1 MLKHRNYNIV
11 NDFLVKIPKNHPY
24 NKPSL
29 NSIKVS
35 ISNNN
40 VVQNS
45 KLLIPLINLNL
56 SFLGQYPKI
65 IKAKKSVASFKVR
78 KDSPVGLITTLRGKN
93 AESFFNLL
101 NSFFLP
107 SVASNKSFQIE
118 RAPIRGHPVTSNGTP
133 LFGADGRKDPIW
145 GSRGARGAGGGHK
158 NQKGSNT
165 LSFGFNSTVV
175 LSYLTPL
182 DESLLMHLTSTS
194 ASQELLSSKT
204 GGYIQMTH
212 HYNLPTFYNSKPI
225 LAFSH
230 KFFFSLFYVPLA
242 A

>member
-29 NSIKVS
+29 NSVKVS
-35 ISNNN
+35 LSNNN

-56 SFLGQYPKI
+56 SFLGQYPQI
-65 IKAKKSVASFKVR
+65 IKAKKSVASFKLR

-107 SVASNKSFQIE
+107 SVASNKSFKFV
-118 RAPIRGHPVTSNGTP
+118 RPLDPFTSKGTP
-133 LFGADGRKDPIW
+133 LFFPTGKNTPG
-145 GSRGARGAGGGHK
+145 GFRGAGGARRAGDGLK
-158 NQKGSNT
+158 NQKDSNT

-182 DESLLMHLTSTS
+182 DESLFMHLTSTS

-204 GGYIQMTH
+204 GGYIQMTN
-212 HYNLPTFYNSKPI
+212 HYNLPTFYNTKTI
-225 LAFSH
+225 LNFSH